1 MPDLQSF
8 SFDEFK
14 AMNLSPYQVYGLD
27 IDYQQY
33 YSIQHYLNNKTDVI
47 DKDQILNIVFG
58 DIEVYTANAKV
69 FPKPELAKFPIS
81 AITLYNNFN
90 KTFNSYFLL
99 HQFNISKFPNKNQIL
114 DLIKRFKKELIENKY
129 IYENENIEIEI
140 FTDELSLIKT
150 CWNKIKDIDPSL
162 LGGWNFDRFDLPYIY
177 FRLGNLLNKNKNEIG
192 KILSRF
198 SKIKV
203 EKFGGDYLIKI
214 PEFPVLDLLYAYKPR
229 DDGGLNM
236 GSKQSSYALDFIA
249 DIELG
254 LKKLVYKS
262 EGMTLDQFYETD
274 PINFLLYNIIDV
286 ALCVRLN
293 DKLKH
298 VESYNL
304 LRRLMKTSFTAS
316 LRGSSIIFDTYVNYK
331 LNEDN
336 QYTRFGLIEENN
348 ILISEDEVSLL
359 YIPKSMKKTI
369 KEVSQQTFRSIVG
382 HFSGAYVKESTA
394 QILTSKDGLIVDLDA
409 SSLYPSMINQ
419 LNISFDTFYGKII
432 DPNIYNFLAAI
443 NKPLA
448 AKIDIPQ
455 QFYVN
460 IFEMITKY
468 VDTLKPQNKAEYTQN
483 YYIILAYLL
492 KKISDYKKDL
502 NKLYNP
508 NSIEDYIMLKRFFLP
523 MIDLF
528 DNIHPKTKEYNSF
541 CHEYLINDSLPTEVQ
556 NILIIKNILQP
567 SIEIISIKTKDFEE
581 YVKTNNLIISL
592 SGCLF
597 TKHES
602 KKGLF
607 IDFLKNLKNMRNEYE
622 KSRDQYSKG
631 SEEYSYYEMRQKA
644 VKVTMNTTLI

>member
-177 FRLGNLLNKNKNEIG
+177 FRLGNLLNKNENEIG

-229 DDGGLNM
+229 DDG
-236 GSKQSSYALDFIA
+236 
-249 DIELG
+249 
-254 LKKLVYKS
+254 
-262 EGMTLDQFYETD
+262 
-274 PINFLLYNIIDV
+274 
-286 ALCVRLN
+286 
-293 DKLKH
+293 
-298 VESYNL
+298 
-304 LRRLMKTSFTAS
+304 
-316 LRGSSIIFDTYVNYK
+316 
-331 LNEDN
+331 
-336 QYTRFGLIEENN
+336 
-348 ILISEDEVSLL
+348 
-359 YIPKSMKKTI
+359 
-369 KEVSQQTFRSIVG
+369 
-382 HFSGAYVKESTA
+382 
-394 QILTSKDGLIVDLDA
+394 
-409 SSLYPSMINQ
+409 
-419 LNISFDTFYGKII
+419 
-432 DPNIYNFLAAI
+432 
-443 NKPLA
+443 
-448 AKIDIPQ
+448 
-455 QFYVN
+455 
-460 IFEMITKY
+460 
-468 VDTLKPQNKAEYTQN
+468 
-483 YYIILAYLL
+483 
-492 KKISDYKKDL
+492 
-502 NKLYNP
+502 
-508 NSIEDYIMLKRFFLP
+508 
-523 MIDLF
+523 
-528 DNIHPKTKEYNSF
+528 
-541 CHEYLINDSLPTEVQ
+541 
-556 NILIIKNILQP
+556 
-567 SIEIISIKTKDFEE
+567 
-581 YVKTNNLIISL
+581 
-592 SGCLF
+592 
-597 TKHES
+597 
-602 KKGLF
+602 
-607 IDFLKNLKNMRNEYE
+607 
-622 KSRDQYSKG
+622 
-631 SEEYSYYEMRQKA
+631 
-644 VKVTMNTTLI
+644 